1 MRDGAHR
8 SGVQLAHHVFGLPVA
23 GLTADGTVPV
33 RILRRLVRPVHHMH
47 LQPQMS
53 TLYLKESMRH
63 AAHVNAEVHA
73 QDDLI
78 FNEQHLDRP
87 ASTGEELIQ
96 P

>member
-1 MRDGAHR
+1 MARYQYGFCDVLCVPYTICTCSHR
-8 SGVQLAHHVFGLPVA
+8 CQ
-23 GLTADGTVPV
+23 
-33 RILRRLVRPVHHMH
+33 
-47 LQPQMS
+47 Q
-53 TLYLKESMRH
+53 LYLKESMRH